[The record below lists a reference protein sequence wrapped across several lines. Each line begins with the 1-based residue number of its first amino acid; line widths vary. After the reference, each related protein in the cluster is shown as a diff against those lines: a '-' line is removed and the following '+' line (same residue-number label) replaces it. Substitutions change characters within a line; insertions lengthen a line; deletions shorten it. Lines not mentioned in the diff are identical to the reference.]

1 MKKFMIVQLGLILA
15 LASSNA
21 LAATKPGEKVGG
33 ADKADVLGGRKVEDK
48 KLVEA
53 AGKAGEAQAGAR
65 QAIKDAL
72 NEDGA
77 VSSKVAMPAK
87 GSRTPMQQAE
97 AANIKILT
105 LAEGNS
111 LGKHSAKVKEI
122 LSRSGRN
129 ELEKLQAI
137 ADEIGKTKEQLLAK
151 CEE

>member
-21 LAATKPGEKVGG
+21 LAAAKPGERVGG
-33 ADKADVLGGRKVEDK
+33 ADKADVLGGKKVHDE
-48 KLVEA
+48 KLDA
-53 AGKAGEAQAGAR
+53 AARQAGEAQAGGR

-72 NEDGA
+72 NEDGV

-87 GSRTPMQQAE
+87 GSRTQMQQAE
-97 AANIKILT
+97 AANVKILK

-111 LGKHSAKVKEI
+111 LGKHSARVIEI
-122 LSRSGRN
+122 LSKSRAN
-129 ELEKLQAI
+129 ELEKLQLI

>member
-21 LAATKPGEKVGG
+21 LAATKPGEKVG
-33 ADKADVLGGRKVEDK
+33 ADKVDVLGGRKIEDK

-53 AGKAGEAQAGAR
+53 AAKAGDAQAGGR
-65 QAIKDAL
+65 KSINDAL
-72 NEDGA
+72 AEDSVA
-77 VSSKVAMPAK
+77 SKVAMPAK
-87 GSRTPMQQAE
+87 NSRTPMQQAE
-97 AANIKILT
+97 AANVKILK

-111 LGKHSAKVKEI
+111 LGKHSARVIDI
-122 LSRSGRN
+122 LSKSRGN
-129 ELEKLQAI
+129 ELEKLQLI